1 MRKIAMILVIILLV
15 TGCTS
20 PLQNKSNI
28 VEPDVEFEEKTF
40 KNVRA
45 ELSESAKESII
56 RSNQTG
62 LEVFE
67 MIYNKDKTIN
77 QLISPISLVYA
88 LAMVQNGAS
97 GETQREILDVLNYEE
112 NLNNDA
118 YNEVANAFNQ
128 MSVSSNSERPNAIV
142 KIANALWVR
151 EDLEPIQAFVNIL
164 KSKYDAQ
171 VFQTDFTSS
180 ETLDTMNKWVEDETN
195 GLLKDTFKAFDPL
208 TVAVLVN
215 TLYFKGHWR
224 KEFNKASTSKMPF
237 ELKNGTKKDVDMMQT
252 QDYFPYMTTE
262 SAQILSMGYYGGLEM
277 LVYLP
282 EDTIES
288 FFSDIEGQQVMIHND
303 KSEMRSLKSEVYF
316 PKFDFKANNDLKEI
330 LKMRGM
336 LLPFEEEKAD
346 FSEMIVAPEGNVF
359 ISNIFQNARIIVDEE
374 GTEAAAVTV
383 IEMEA
388 TSARPEPDEPIV
400 FKCDRPFV
408 LVIQDSTTGA
418 NLFMGIVNDPS

>member
-180 ETLDTMNKWVEDETN
+180 ETVDTMNKWVEDETN